1 MAKCK
6 NHAKRE
12 WPTNRQ
18 CGELN
23 GVQLFSFELL
33 LRKVLFV
40 LSVYSISYRNVQ
52 GEVESPGQSNVYSI
66 KSFESNIEGSLSRKS
81 KAPGV
86 FPNTRGLKKEVS
98 HEGENLTSC
107 RA

>member
-33 LRKVLFV
+33 LRKVLFAQ
-40 LSVYSISYRNVQ
+40 SVSSISYRNVQ
-52 GEVESPGQSNVYSI
+52 GEVETPGQFNVYST
-66 KSFESNIEGSLSRKS
+66 KSFGSNIEPSPEKVRPLGCI
-81 KAPGV
+81 P
-86 FPNTRGLKKEVS
+86 
-98 HEGENLTSC
+98 
-107 RA
+107 